1 MKTHVLMFALTA
13 ALGSAQTPLDRAW
26 TTLTTGANDKG
37 EDRRSHAIQ
46 ALGLTH
52 GDAKAA
58 GMAEQALADS
68 SEDVR
73 VAAAT
78 ALGQMDAKSS
88 APKLKAAVK
97 DPQAAVVFAAA
108 NALFVLGDPD
118 AFEVYYAVLAGE
130 KKSGDSL
137 MASQM
142 KMIKDPKSLAKIGF
156 ESGVGFIPYGGVGL
170 KTFKTITKDD
180 ESPVRAAAA
189 AKLAKDPDPRT
200 EKLLETS
207 LKDKKWLVRAAAV
220 DALAKRGDPAVI
232 PVLATALDD
241 DNEIVQFTA
250 AAAIIRLNS
259 PESR

>member
-1 MKTHVLMFALTA
+1 MNNVLIFALTT
-13 ALGSAQTPLDRAW
+13 ALASAQTPLDRAW
-26 TTLTTGANDKG
+26 TNLTAAASDKN
-37 EDRRSHAIQ
+37 EDKRSHAVQ
-46 ALGLTH
+46 ALGLAH

-73 VAAAT
+73 IAAAT
-78 ALGQMDAKSS
+78 ALGQMEAKAS
-88 APKLKAAVK
+88 APKLKAAIK
-97 DPQAAVVFAAA
+97 DPQAAVVFAAT
-108 NALFVLGDPD
+108 NALFVMGDPD

-137 MASQM
+137 VASQM
-142 KMIKDPKSLAKIGF
+142 KMIKDPKALAKIGF

-170 KTFKTITKDD
+170 KTFKAVTKDD

-200 EKLLETS
+200 EKLLES
-207 LKDKKWLVRAAAV
+207 SVKDKKWLVRAAAI
-220 DALAKRGDPAVI
+220 DALAKRDNPAAI

-241 DNEIVQFTA
+241 DNDIVRFTA
-250 AAAIIRLNS
+250 AAAIIRLNAVKGH
-259 PESR
+259 